1 MIGDALY
8 LWGGVSQDLPHVH
21 NSEQKK
27 RVTSK
32 VQIFDIT
39 TGKWNNQST
48 RGNPPLG
55 VEGYLCTTVN
65 NKIYYFGGKC
75 GHGLCYHNS
84 LNELNISTLTWT
96 QLQSTDDSIIVMKRG
111 HGGMMSSEQAGH
123 HCLLIIGGI
132 GCPPSTL
139 LPQAQYYQ
147 YPDCRVSTNEHNIYD
162 LTTGN
167 NINMSYYTIRYH
179 LLQSVSLHVII
190 VCYNSEHQYK
200 QYISIWTIL
209 PTISMCV
216 VVYNYGSLHS
226 LKYNTFYV

>member
-1 MIGDALY
+1 MIGDNLY
-8 LWGGVSQDLPHVH
+8 LWGGDSDDLPGVH
-21 NSEQKK
+21 NSEEKM

-65 NKIYYFGGKC
+65 NKIYYFGGDC
-75 GHGLCYHNS
+75 GHDSCYHNS

-96 QLQSTDDSIIVMKRG
+96 QLQSTDDSITVMKRG
-111 HGGMMSSEQAGH
+111 YGGMMSSEQAGH
-123 HCLLIIGGI
+123 HFLLFVGGQ
-132 GCPPSTL
+132 GSPPSTQ

-147 YPDCRVSTNEHNIYD
+147 YSDGEVSTNEQNIYD

-167 NINMSYYTIRYH
+167 NINILYYTIRYH
-179 LLQSVSLHVII
+179 LLQSMSLHVII
-190 VCYNSEHQYK
+190 VCYNSEHQ
-200 QYISIWTIL
+200 
-209 PTISMCV
+209 
-216 VVYNYGSLHS
+216 
-226 LKYNTFYV
+226 